1 MVHDPYWDLDNPLE
15 FPPFDPTKTALLIVD
30 MQRMCAHP
38 DGWMARLARDQ
49 GKPDHLKERFE
60 FIAEILP
67 NLASLITYCRSTGVE
82 VVFVRIGY
90 RTPDARDGKPGLV
103 NLPAETPR
111 VPEDLEILPELQPLP
126 HEMVID
132 KRSVSAFNST
142 AIDQTLRFMGIN
154 RVWAAGVVT
163 EACVELTARDASDRG
178 YFTTLVTDCCAS
190 STRAAHD
197 DAVQRMTDG
206 AVIQGHTSGQLISQA

>member
-1 MVHDPYWDLDNPLE
+1 MVHDPYWDLDKPLE
-15 FPPFDPTKTALLIVD
+15 FPSFDPKKTALLVID

-38 DGWMARLARDQ
+38 DGWMARMARDQ

-60 FIAEILP
+60 FIAEMLP
-67 NLASLITYCRSTGVE
+67 NLKKLITFSRSTGVE
-82 VVFVRIGY
+82 VAFVRIGY

-103 NLPAETPR
+103 HLPRETPR
-111 VPEDLEILPELQPLP
+111 VPDDLNILEEITPLP

-154 RVWAAGVVT
+154 RVWATGVVT

-190 STRAAHD
+190 STHAAHE
-197 DAVQRMTDG
+197 DAVQRITDG
-206 AVIQGHTSGQLISQA
+206 GVIQGRTSKELIALG

>member
-1 MVHDPYWDLDNPLE
+1 MVHDPYWDLDKPLE
-15 FPPFDPTKTALLIVD
+15 FPTFDPKKTALLVVD

-67 NLASLITYCRSTGVE
+67 NLKRLITFARSTGVE
-82 VVFVRIGY
+82 VCFVRIGY

-103 NLPAETPR
+103 HLSKDTPR
-111 VPEDLEILPELQPLP
+111 VPEDLDILSEITPLP

-154 RVWAAGVVT
+154 RVWATGVVT

-197 DAVQRMTDG
+197 DAVQRITDG
-206 AVIQGHTSGQLISQA
+206 EVIQGRTSKDLIAQG